1 VHKTGVFSA
10 LQQLLLLLVAAF
22 AFQLIS
28 TALIVTKNIS
38 ASSVPIIII
47 VIINYHESVFLLSKF
62 PPSASLFSSEF
73 FDLVVSIIH
82 HQFVV
87 EIH

>member
-1 VHKTGVFSA
+1 
-10 LQQLLLLLVAAF
+10 LLLLVAAF

-47 VIINYHESVFLLSKF
+47 VIINYHESVFLLRKF

>member
-1 VHKTGVFSA
+1 LRFTTA
-10 LQQLLLLLVAAF
+10 VAAAGSCF
-22 AFQLIS
+22 CFSVDINSPHRHQ
-28 TALIVTKNIS
+28 NIS

-47 VIINYHESVFLLSKF
+47 VIINYHESVFLLRKF

-73 FDLVVSIIH
+73 LDLAVSIIH

>member
-10 LQQLLLLLVAAF
+10 LQQLLLLLEFNSSSIAF

-47 VIINYHESVFLLSKF
+47 VIINYHESVFLLRKF
-62 PPSASLFSSEF
+62 PPSASLFSYHS
-73 FDLVVSIIH
+73 H
-82 HQFVV
+82 HQLS
-87 EIH
+87 